1 MRIKEL
7 IEKAS
12 FLNADDFSALIGEV
26 NVILEKEREEGKTG
40 EQVIRGGLV
49 YLPLK
54 GKALLVGDLHG
65 DMKSLTYIL
74 ARSGYMEEKNENSPY
89 LVFLG
94 DYGDRGEESIEVYC
108 LILKL
113 KNLFRKKIILLRGNH
128 EGPRDLKVHPHDL
141 PFFLVRKYGDKG
153 KKIYARLQELFDRL
167 HHSVIVEGKYL
178 MLHGGLPR
186 GVNSVD
192 EIAYAHQTHP
202 RTDYLREILW
212 YLREILW
219 NDPGERKED
228 YPSPRGAGRIF
239 GEKLTMDILTK
250 VGVRT
255 LIRSHQPCEGVSVGQ
270 AGRILTLFSRKGP
283 PYYNSQAAYLEIA
296 LSEGAKSG
304 YELAEEACFF

>member
-1 MRIKEL
+1 MLNMRIKEL
-7 IEKAS
+7 IEKTS
-12 FLNADDFSALIGEV
+12 FLNADDFSVLIQEV
-26 NVILEKEREEGKTG
+26 TLILKKERERGGTS

-74 ARSGYMEEKNENSPY
+74 ASSGYMEEKNGNLPY

-113 KNLFRKKIILLRGNH
+113 KNLFRQKIVLLRGNH
-128 EGPRDLKVHPHDL
+128 EGPRDLEVHPHDL

-153 KKIYARLQELFDRL
+153 KEIYAHLQELFDRL

-178 MLHGGLPR
+178 MLHGGLPQ
-186 GVNSVD
+186 GINSVD

-202 RTDYLREILW
+202 RTDYLK
-212 YLREILW
+212 EILW

-228 YPSPRGAGRIF
+228 YPSPRGVGRIF
-239 GEKLTMDILTK
+239 GEKLTADILAK
-250 VGVRT
+250 LGVRT
-255 LIRSHQPCEGVSVGQ
+255 LIRSHQSCEGVSVRHG
-270 AGRILTLFSRKGP
+270 GKVFTLFSRKGH
-283 PYYNSQAAYLEIA
+283 PYYNYQAAYLEIA
-296 LSEGAKSG
+296 LPDKAKSG
-304 YELAEEACFF
+304 YELAKEAHFF